1 MQHKMMIGHSNANH
15 VIILGLSSGS
25 AASRENYEARM
36 KKEFDR
42 YFISL
47 REYLATPIYENGEI
61 ISCYGIADQDANV
74 AMDYVS
80 QNASG
85 KLFYKRLQRELYP
98 MLFLQMVYTIHLVRK
113 SLLVI

>member
-1 MQHKMMIGHSNANH
+1 MMIEHSNDNH

-25 AASRENYEARM
+25 AASRENYETRM

-61 ISCYGIADQDANV
+61 VSCYGIALW
-74 AMDYVS
+74 YC
-80 QNASG
+80 
-85 KLFYKRLQRELYP
+85 
-98 MLFLQMVYTIHLVRK
+98 
-113 SLLVI
+113 